1 MNKFLVILLLAPSVA
16 FAAVL
21 PPAPQKTDADLCK
34 VSAELSQ
41 FVRSIV
47 KPLSSVLSIPLD
59 ALPREIQTTIN
70 SGKEELKK
78 IEDKSTT
85 DPLSKFETPE
95 LAKKVYE
102 NVRKQLN
109 KEIDEVGNV
118 FETGFNEFPKQIDEY
133 RKLSD
138 DKYPELKTQFNKAW
152 DAIQAEIQQSIF
164 RSAAIK
170 LGYTRSAVNELMNQA
185 LKEFEKHSALAAL
198 NVGLDDSAKIVK
210 INIELIEKG
219 FQNYDYT
226 KINTE
231 IEKAITGKTTCP

>member
-16 FAAVL
+16 FAAVI
-21 PPAPQKTDADLCK
+21 PSAPQKTDADLCK

-59 ALPREIQTTIN
+59 QLPREIQSTIT

-78 IEDKSTT
+78 IQGDSTTTT
-85 DPLSKFETPE
+85 DPTKIDS
-95 LAKKVYE
+95 AKKVYE
-102 NVRKQLN
+102 NVRGQLI
-109 KEIDEVGNV
+109 KEIDEVRNV
-118 FETGFNEFPKQIDEY
+118 FETLFDEFPKKIDEY
-133 RKLSD
+133 RKFSD
-138 DKYPELKTQFNKAW
+138 DKYPELKEKTNKAW
-152 DAIQAEIQQSIF
+152 DAVQAEIQQSFF

-170 LGYTRSAVNELMNQA
+170 LSTTRAAVNELLGQA
-185 LKEFEKHSALAAL
+185 LKEFETTSAFAAL

-210 INIELIEKG
+210 TGTEQIEKD
-219 FQNYDYT
+219 FRNYDYT

>member
-59 ALPREIQTTIN
+59 ALPREIQTTVN
-70 SGKEELKK
+70 SGEEELKK
-78 IEDKSTT
+78 IQGDSTTTT
-85 DPLSKFETPE
+85 DPTKIDA
-95 LAKKVYE
+95 AKKAYDKIRE
-102 NVRKQLN
+102 QLM
-109 KEIDEVGNV
+109 KEIDEIRNV
-118 FETGFNEFPKQIDEY
+118 VETFFNEFPKQIDEY

-164 RSAAIK
+164 RSTAIK
-170 LGYTRSAVNELMNQA
+170 LGDTRGGVYELLNQA
-185 LKEFEKHSALAAL
+185 LKQFETTSAFAAL
-198 NVGLDDSAKIVK
+198 NVGLDDVAKVVK
-210 INIELIEKG
+210 TDIEQIEKS